1 MKNYKPQVD
10 QQEVSDKLHN
20 GRKYPPVCE
29 VTVVDE
35 NANAGLCKKI
45 AMSNPDGDSKRR
57 GENNPQGGGL

>member
-1 MKNYKPQVD
+1 
-10 QQEVSDKLHN
+10 
-20 GRKYPPVCE
+20 
-29 VTVVDE
+29 VDE